1 MSHTTPSP
9 AQASTDPVPLHFPV
23 AHELLGQAHIAAWAF
38 APHHQSDL
46 LPALW
51 LFCLPGGTYR
61 GLAYY
66 DRQVPGFAPYAYS
79 MARHLA
85 GQGIGSVVIDNLGT
99 GESHCA
105 VPGEHL
111 TAELLASVSQQ
122 VVQQLRERL
131 VVGTLVSGLA
141 PIQEE
146 SLWLAGVGHSMGS
159 FLLTHLQGRFHP
171 LDAVV
176 QLGMPYQH
184 ENVAALMAS
193 FGEEGTFEQML
204 AQLRQHA
211 GDTELLQ
218 KMREMSR
225 PLFYSRE
232 VPQALIE
239 ADERD
244 ATAVPLGL
252 FQDVYTEWHQTAAL
266 ATQIS
271 TPVYLGFGEVELP
284 APRAEVASYG
294 AALSIT
300 LFVLAKAPHCANF
313 APNRR
318 LLWDDLAAWVRAKAV
333 HTRPPLNRT
342 LGTPAC

>member
-1 MSHTTPSP
+1 MTTTPSP
-9 AQASTDPVPLHFPV
+9 AHASTDPAPLRFPV

-38 APHHQSDL
+38 APHSPSDL

-66 DRQVPGFAPYAYS
+66 DRQVPGFAPFAYS

-105 VPGEHL
+105 VPGEEL
-111 TAELLASVSQQ
+111 TATLLASVYQQ
-122 VVQQLRERL
+122 VVQQLRECL
-131 VVGTLVSGLA
+131 VTGTLVSGLA
-141 PIQEE
+141 PIQAE

-159 FLLTHLQGRFHP
+159 FLLTHLQGRSHP

-176 QLGMPYQH
+176 QLGMPYQPH
-184 ENVAALMAS
+184 NVAALMAS
-193 FGEEGTFEQML
+193 FGDASLFQAML
-204 AQLRQHA
+204 EQLRHHA
-211 GDTELLQ
+211 ADEAFA
-218 KMREMSR
+218 RESR
-225 PLFYSRE
+225 TYTRQVFYANT
-232 VPQALIE
+232 VPPALIE
-239 ADERD
+239 ADEQD
-244 ATAVPLGL
+244 ATVVPMGL
-252 FQDVYTEWHQTAAL
+252 FQDVYTQSHQAAAL
-266 ATQIS
+266 AAQIS
-271 TPVYLGFGEVELP
+271 TPVYLGFGEAELP

-300 LFVLAKAPHCANF
+300 LFILAGAPHCANF

-318 LLWDDLAAWVRAKAV
+318 LLWDDLAAWCRAKAIRA
-333 HTRPPLNRT
+333 RPLLNRT
-342 LGTPAC
+342 LGTPAF